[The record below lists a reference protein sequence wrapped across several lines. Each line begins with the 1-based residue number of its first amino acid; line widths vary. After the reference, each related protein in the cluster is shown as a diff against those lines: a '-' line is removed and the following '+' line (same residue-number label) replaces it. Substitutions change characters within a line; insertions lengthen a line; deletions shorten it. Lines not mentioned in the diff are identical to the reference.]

1 MKLIRLETP
10 EELIRFTTE
19 HGPVVSLYVARRAR
33 GVSRQRIARMIELGR
48 LTPLIVLGEPS
59 LILREVLSRGCQMRN
74 SPDRDS

>member
-33 GVSRQRIARMIELGR
+33 GVSRQRIARLIELGR
-48 LTPLIVLGEPS
+48 LTPLIVFGETCLLLSEVVAPGQKRKLLDPPS
-59 LILREVLSRGCQMRN
+59 
-74 SPDRDS
+74 